1 MKIRSVETMIVAI
14 PFHDGGKGEGIGPTT
29 WNTVEVALV
38 RVEDEDGFVGW
49 GEGFGYFVTG
59 ATKAVVDRMIAPV
72 LVGTEVD
79 DVRAWNLATQKR
91 LHLFGRYGVTMYAI
105 SGVDIALWDLKAKR
119 AGLPLHR
126 LLSAEAPG
134 LARSA
139 DAADAAQGF
148 PDRIPFYASLVRYA
162 DDAIAPRVC
171 VEALGRGF
179 TDLKLHEITLPH
191 VRACREAVGAGVP
204 MSIDVNCNW
213 SDAFAR
219 EAIAPLIEQGASW
232 LEEPIFPPEG
242 YAQLAALRG
251 RGLPIA
257 AGENWCTSV
266 QFGHAL
272 AAGAVDYA
280 QPSVTKVGGVSEF
293 LAVAEACA
301 RAGVPLVP
309 HTPYFGPGMHASLQL
324 AAALPSVRQLE
335 YLYVRPDAW
344 LAPLGEPGPGGTFAV
359 PEGPGLG
366 LEPDPDVRA
375 RYRQA

>member
-1 MKIRSVETMIVAI
+1 MKIRSVETWIVDI
-14 PFHDGGKGEGIGPTT
+14 PFRDGGRGLGIGPTV
-29 WNTVEVALV
+29 WNKLEIALV
-38 RVEDEDGFVGW
+38 KVTDEDGFVGW
-49 GEGFGYFVTG
+49 GEGFGYFVTD

-126 LLSAEAPG
+126 LLHAEAATG
-134 LARSA
+134 
-139 DAADAAQGF
+139 AATAAV
-148 PDRIPFYASLVRYA
+148 PPVPFYASLVRYA
-162 DDAIAPRVC
+162 DDAIAPKVC
-171 VEALGRGF
+171 LEALERGF
-179 TDLKLHEITLPH
+179 VDLKLHEITLPS

-204 MSIDVNCNW
+204 MSVDVNCNW
-213 SDAFAR
+213 DDAFAR
-219 EAIAPLIEQGASW
+219 DAIAPLADLGCSW

-242 YAQLAALRG
+242 YARLAALRG

-266 QFGHAL
+266 QFEHAL
-272 AAGAVDYA
+272 AAGAVDFA

-293 LAVAEACA
+293 VAVARACA
-301 RAGVPLVP
+301 RAGVPLLP
-309 HTPYFGPGMHASLQL
+309 HSPYYGPGMHASLHL
-324 AAALPSVRQLE
+324 AAALPDVRQLE
-335 YLYVRPDAW
+335 YLYVRPEAW

-366 LEPDPDVRA
+366 FEPDPDVLARFRRA
-375 RYRQA
+375 

>member
-1 MKIRSVETMIVAI
+1 MKIRSVETMIVDI

-29 WNTVEVALV
+29 WNKKEIALV

-49 GEGFGYFVTG
+49 GEGFGYFVTD
-59 ATKAVVDRMIAPV
+59 ATNAVVDRMIAPV

-79 DVRAWNLATQKR
+79 DIPAWNLATQKR
-91 LHLFGRYGVTMYAI
+91 LHLFGRYGITMYAI

-119 AGLPLHR
+119 AGVPLHR
-126 LLSAEAPG
+126 LLRAEGAG
-134 LARSA
+134 A
-139 DAADAAQGF
+139 DA
-148 PDRIPFYASLVRYA
+148 PSPVPFYASLVRYA

-171 VEALGRGF
+171 AQAIERGF

-204 MSIDVNCNW
+204 MSVDVNCNW

-251 RGLPIA
+251 HGLPIA

-266 QFGHAL
+266 QFEHAL
-272 AAGAVDYA
+272 AAGAVDFA
-280 QPSVTKVGGVSEF
+280 QPSVTKVGGVTEF
-293 LAVAEACA
+293 VAVAQACA
-301 RAGVPLVP
+301 RAGVPLMP
-309 HTPYFGPGMHASLQL
+309 HSPYFGPGMHASLQL
-324 AAALPSVRQLE
+324 AAALPGVRQLE
-335 YLYVRPDAW
+335 YLYVQPDAW

-366 LEPDPDVRA
+366 FEPDPHVLA
-375 RYRQA
+375 RYRRA

>member
-1 MKIRSVETMIVAI
+1 MKIRSVETMIVDI

-29 WNTVEVALV
+29 WNTLEIALV

-49 GEGFGYFVTG
+49 GEGFGYFVTD

-79 DVRAWNLATQKR
+79 DVPAWNLATQKR

-126 LLSAEAPG
+126 LLRAEE
-134 LARSA
+134 A
-139 DAADAAQGF
+139 DA
-148 PDRIPFYASLVRYA
+148 PSPVPFYASLVRYA

-171 VEALGRGF
+171 AQALERGF
-179 TDLKLHEITLPH
+179 RDLKLHEITLPH
-191 VRACREAVGAGVP
+191 VRACRAAVGAGVP
-204 MSIDVNCNW
+204 MSVDVNCNW

-219 EAIAPLIEQGASW
+219 DAIAPLIEQGASW

-251 RGLPIA
+251 HGLPIA

-266 QFGHAL
+266 QFEHAL
-272 AAGAVDYA
+272 AAGAIDFA

-293 LAVAEACA
+293 VAVAEACG
-301 RAGVPLVP
+301 RAGVPLLP
-309 HTPYFGPGMHASLQL
+309 HSPYFGPGMHASLQL
-324 AAALPSVRQLE
+324 AAALPGVRQLE
-335 YLYVRPDAW
+335 YLYVQPDAW
-344 LAPLGEPGPGGTFAV
+344 LAPLGEPGEGGTFAV

-366 LEPDPDVRA
+366 FEPDPDVLA
-375 RYRQA
+375 RYRRA